1 MNPRLFFALLAITF
15 AGCASS
21 QKKGQTAAEARGSGA
36 VLAGEWEVPADQ
48 SDFLLFKPEPDDVKS
63 GRFGGIADYDRYRI
77 KGGLMFGRRIT
88 VELQSATSDTD
99 VPSIN
104 ITIDFAPDGKSL
116 TMAKPGKG
124 GTHTYRKVPQ

>member
-1 MNPRLFFALLAITF
+1 MNRLLLHALLAVTL

-21 QKKGQTAAEARGSGA
+21 QKKKLTAAEARGSGA
-36 VLAGEWEVPADQ
+36 VLAGEWEIATNQ
-48 SDFLLFKPEPDDVKS
+48 SDYLLFKPEPDDVKS

-88 VELQSATSDTD
+88 VELLSATSDTD
-99 VPSIN
+99 VPTAD

-116 TMAKPGKG
+116 TMAKPGKS
-124 GTHTYRKVPQ
+124 GTQTYRKVQQ